1 MDYIEKEL
9 RRLYAVEQAKHA
21 VAIYQ
26 ARQTRMDN
34 DIHRY
39 FNSTPVRNTFARLM
53 FIAANVKSNYTKK
66 KIAEELHISWQAAH
80 IMVEECLE
88 AGWIDHSEH
97 GFVATENLV
106 QAQYRYVE
114 YHIQNL
120 EGLGAVDALV
130 SLRTYR
136 AAKSKAGLDC
146 HDNETATDYV
156 QEADNGR

>member
-1 MDYIEKEL
+1 MDYIEKGL
-9 RRLYAVEQAKHA
+9 NRVYAVEQAKHA
-21 VAIYQ
+21 LSIYK

-34 DIHRY
+34 AIHRY

-88 AGWIDHSEH
+88 AGWIERSEH
-97 GFVATENLV
+97 GFFATEELV
-106 QAQYRYVE
+106 QAHYRYVE
-114 YHIQNL
+114 HHIETL

-130 SLRTYR
+130 SLRAYR
-136 AAKSKAGLDC
+136 DAKSKAGLDC
-146 HDNETATDYV
+146 NNNETATDYV

>member
-1 MDYIEKEL
+1 MDYVEKEL

-21 VAIYQ
+21 VALYQ

-34 DIHRY
+34 AIHRY

-66 KIAEELHISWQAAH
+66 KIAKELYISWQAAH

-88 AGWIDHSEH
+88 AEWIERSEH
-97 GFVATENLV
+97 GLVATEDLV
-106 QAQYRYVE
+106 RAQYRYVE

-120 EGLGAVDALV
+120 EGLGATDALV

-146 HDNETATDYV
+146 NDNETATDYV